1 MINLKGK
8 NFISLKD
15 FSREELQYILDLSFD
30 IKKKQKAGEETL
42 VLKNKV
48 LAMIFKKAS
57 TRTRIAF
64 EVGMYQLGGSR
75 S

>member
-1 MINLKGK
+1 MSYKTL
-8 NFISLKD
+8 L
-15 FSREELQYILDLSFD
+15 
-30 IKKKQKAGEETL
+30 IKKENYIGTISMKQSNGNIHPEILAGEETL

-75 S
+75 SF